1 MLGDMKPTIPGWQLA
16 IRFLL
21 EVSSL
26 VAIGF
31 WAHRWGLAPAIG
43 APVAVAVLWGTF
55 AVAGDPSRSGNA
67 PVAVPGA
74 VRLVLELAVFGGGA
88 ASLFALHQWIA
99 LGVFGAAV
107 IVHHAGT
114 VPRLRWLLG
123 R

>member
-1 MLGDMKPTIPGWQLA
+1 MTPTIPGWQLA

-31 WAHRWGLAPAIG
+31 WAHRWGLVPAIG
-43 APVAVAVLWGTF
+43 APLAVAVLWGTF

-88 ASLFALHQWIA
+88 AALFAMGQWIP
-99 LGVFGAAV
+99 LGVFAAAV

>member
-1 MLGDMKPTIPGWQLA
+1 MLCDMTATIPGWQLA

-43 APVAVAVLWGTF
+43 APLVVAVLWGVF
-55 AVAGDPSRSGNA
+55 AVPDDPSRSGKA
-67 PVAVPGA
+67 PVAVPGI
-74 VRLVLELAVFGGGA
+74 VRLLLELAVFGGGA
-88 ASLFALHQWIA
+88 AALFARGQWIPF
-99 LGVFGAAV
+99 GVFAAAV

-114 VPRLRWLLG
+114 VPRLRWLVG